1 MTDLVFDRAAGA
13 DAHLVFG
20 DLIGAAPGRTA
31 SANMLLGG
39 VTVRAVVAPP
49 IKANV
54 SVLLGGVS
62 VISTAFYDN
71 RVTPWKDFRA
81 TILHNPALGAE
92 HENSDDWQTSQIK
105 RDGKA
110 MLHGKANQRPMQA
123 QAGFDKAEP
132 KAESRDALW
141 QLAIKKAQASS
152 SGYQKAVFHQ
162 DDRSGGWQVGDD
174 RRVDTMGAMQAG
186 IFKVLYKR
194 GVWQT
199 ALSTVKQTEHLC
211 GASLWYQG
219 ILRVLPWG
227 LAGFPAP
234 GESAIEPPKPPLPPT
249 FWWDADLLFQCPP
262 LSYPALV
269 FGALPCYVD
278 VPGPAGLVVVP
289 VKRVYIVINSASL
302 RRVDGNIQIPLLN
315 LSMGLDVDSW
325 TWSASASL
333 PGRALD
339 AVAPNGNGDPVEV
352 EALINGVAYR
362 FLVETIS
369 RDRTFNQS
377 ALKIGMRGKTALLD
391 APYAMTQSFGNTT
404 DRTMAQLAE
413 DVLTVNGV
421 PMGWA
426 VNWTPEAW
434 TVPTGAFSHQGT
446 YISALNALAGASGA
460 YVQPHRTLQELSV
473 LSRYPTAPWDWPGA
487 SPDFELPSAVT
498 VQEGIEWVNRPNY
511 NRVFVSGVSQGVLGQ
526 VTRLPTAGDIVAPMV
541 TDALITDAV
550 AVRLRG
556 LPVLADTG
564 RIAKVSLKLPV
575 LPATGIIEPGKM
587 VRYVDGAVTRI
598 GICRSVAVSLGANAV
613 DLRQTI
619 TVETHE

>member
-1 MTDLVFDRAAGA
+1 MATRVVATVSAPWHRAQVSEANARAPIPKTVHLDLADTARWVAARPAGA
-13 DAHLVFG
+13 LT
-20 DLIGAAPGRTA
+20 AARWVR
-31 SANMLLGG
+31 G
-39 VTVRAVVAPP
+39 VATNVVQ
-49 IKANV
+49 
-54 SVLLGGVS
+54 G
-62 VISTAFYDN
+62 
-71 RVTPWKDFRA
+71 TPWTWYSRYP
-81 TILHNPALGAE
+81 LV
-92 HENSDDWQTSQIK
+92 
-105 RDGKA
+105 
-110 MLHGKANQRPMQA
+110 
-123 QAGFDKAEP
+123 EP
-132 KAESRDALW
+132 
-141 QLAIKKAQASS
+141 
-152 SGYQKAVFHQ
+152 
-162 DDRSGGWQVGDD
+162 
-174 RRVDTMGAMQAG
+174 
-186 IFKVLYKR
+186 
-194 GVWQT
+194 
-199 ALSTVKQTEHLC
+199 TV
-211 GASLWYQG
+211 
-219 ILRVLPWG
+219 PWG
-227 LAGFPAP
+227 LSTATDHQAA
-234 GESAIEPPKPPLPPT
+234 SHWT
-249 FWWDADLLFQCPP
+249 FYAR
-262 LSYPALV
+262 SPALV
-269 FGALPCYVD
+269 ATGPWVLSRQSDGESTGPWGEYAGRLGRESAAKWATAATADKERWHPWTKFSRSVDPGWMVVIPLDPDDPD
-278 VPGPAGLVVVP
+278 VPGALVVVP
-289 VKRVYIVINSASL
+289 VQRVYIVINSASL
-302 RRVDGNIQIPLLN
+302 VRVDGGIQIPMLAM
-315 LSMGLDVDSW
+315 SMSLDVDSW
-325 TWSASASL
+325 TWTASASL

-339 AVAPNGNGDPVEV
+339 AVAPDSSGTPVEV
-352 EALINGVAYR
+352 EATINGVPYR
-362 FLVETIS
+362 FLVETIN

-391 APYAMTQSFGNTT
+391 APYAMTQSFGNTGP
-404 DRTMAQLAE
+404 RTMAQLAE

-421 PMGWA
+421 AMGWA

-446 YISALNALAGASGA
+446 YIGALNALAGASGA